1 MRLPLPGSNGAS
13 NSKGGMG
20 VVNMPLSLLKHDL
33 GVMGRAQDVYLKAR
47 IDAARREITG
57 MGITLDEA
65 GASDDVL
72 LLVDYAAWLYRKR
85 DKDTG
90 MPRHLQFRL
99 HNRMLKQKAG
109 GAHAAE

>member
-1 MRLPLPGSNGAS
+1 M
-13 NSKGGMG
+13 
-20 VVNMPLSLLKHDL
+20 VNRPLSLLKLDL
-33 GVMGRAQDVYLKAR
+33 GIMGRAQDTYLSAR
-47 IDAARREITG
+47 IDAARREISG
-57 MGITLDEA
+57 MGIVLNEVD
-65 GASDDVL
+65 ASDDML
-72 LLVDYAAWLYRKR
+72 LAVDYAAWLYRKR